1 MHPNDAHPVRIGNNK
16 NYRFGGAA
24 LDPEA
29 SVASLPMASV
39 ASLGYSQKPWDLPGP
54 HTRSHFTSRR
64 TPGRP
69 RDPREVPGPP
79 GGPGTPGPQ
88 CTISLRRMALNIR
101 MFIEMLGVKTI
112 GNHLNGQAW

>member
-54 HTRSHFTSRR
+54 HTRSHFTSRG

-69 RDPREVPGPP
+69 RDPREAPGPRDP
-79 GGPGTPGPQ
+79 NVPFFFAADG
-88 CTISLRRMALNIR
+88 
-101 MFIEMLGVKTI
+101 IENQNVY
-112 GNHLNGQAW
+112 

>member
-24 LDPEA
+24 LDPQA
-29 SVASLPMASV
+29 SVASLLMASV

-54 HTRSHFTSRR
+54 HTRSHFTSRG

-69 RDPREVPGPP
+69 RDP
-79 GGPGTPGPQ
+79 GTPMYHFFAADGIKHQ
-88 CTISLRRMALNIR
+88 N
-101 MFIEMLGVKTI
+101 VY
-112 GNHLNGQAW
+112 

>member
-39 ASLGYSQKPWDLPGP
+39 ASLGYSQKPCG
-54 HTRSHFTSRR
+54 TSRDP
-64 TPGRP
+64 TPGHISHP
-69 RDPREVPGPP
+69 AGPP
-79 GGPGTPGPQ
+79 GGPGTPGRPRDPGTPMYHFFAADGITNQ
-88 CTISLRRMALNIR
+88 N
-101 MFIEMLGVKTI
+101 VY
-112 GNHLNGQAW
+112 